1 MNSRSYLFKQL
12 QKGKKLISSSSISR
26 LLWVRDMLGLNQME
40 LLSAFI
46 LEILGGE
53 KNYYV
58 AEADHQDTMDNAGP
72 LKVRKSPHKKD
83 VCFWRNSLRVPP
95 SPTTTFSHINVSE
108 GHLR

>member
-1 MNSRSYLFKQL
+1 MNSLSYLFKQL

-53 KNYYV
+53 KI
-58 AEADHQDTMDNAGP
+58 
-72 LKVRKSPHKKD
+72 
-83 VCFWRNSLRVPP
+83 
-95 SPTTTFSHINVSE
+95 TT
-108 GHLR
+108 